1 MQRYNI
7 GSFFPFS
14 IFFRPSLGCTSFPE
28 ANFVCDSGNA
38 SLSYNWHQNCE
49 KGKSGKKEIKSSP
62 SFKTARHNAK
72 DGKLAGNT
80 SHNVA

>member
-1 MQRYNI
+1 MVFFKKIILVTTVYEAACTIILTFSLDYTNQRPL
-7 GSFFPFS
+7 SA
-14 IFFRPSLGCTSFPE
+14 FRTTGTKI
-28 ANFVCDSGNA
+28 VK
-38 SLSYNWHQNCE
+38 